1 MACKILIFELELT
14 LQDLKLPIGVRA
26 VYLMGFPVT
35 RL

>member
-1 MACKILIFELELT
+1 MAGKILIFELELT

-26 VYLMGFPVT
+26 IYLMAFPVT